1 MKVFIIAYACEPNKQ
16 SEPGLGWNISGEI
29 ARRHDVT
36 VLTRANNRTVIEDYV
51 RHHPD
56 GPHAK
61 IRFLYHDKGG
71 LSRCLKKRVP
81 LGGQLY
87 FSTWLKSAA
96 KRFKSQFCQYDIV
109 HQLTFSPFFVKP
121 WGAAYTDRY
130 VWGPIGGGG
139 GIDARFPKGFAV
151 DGFQFKFI
159 EWLYKVI
166 SLAVYSPFAWQF
178 KALRGKCA
186 AITFKAK
193 SFSVG
198 FPIAPGQISAITQ
211 ETGYDGEIP
220 PRQYNPNQHSLKI
233 IAVGRMIPHK
243 GFEYAIKGF
252 QKFLADGGKGEFHI
266 FGDGPLRAKLESI
279 ASLSTNDSRLTTND
293 YQLTTK
299 PTTNDSPII
308 FHGNV
313 PNAEVHAMLDV
324 ADVFLHGSF
333 IEAAAWSILE
343 AMIHGVPI
351 VCQNRSGMA
360 DMVADDCGTKV
371 NAVTPDELINGFAS
385 ALSAYYTDPSLV
397 RRHGETG
404 QRRVREQYTWTRC
417 GDLINEVYAKINQ

>member
-29 ARRHDVT
+29 AHRHDVT
-36 VLTRANNRTVIEDYV
+36 VLTRANNRAVIEDYV

-71 LSRCLKKRVP
+71 ILRHLKKRVP

-96 KRFKSQFCQYDIV
+96 KQFKSQFGQYDIV

-139 GIDARFPKGFAV
+139 GIDARFPKGFVV

-166 SLAVYSPFAWQF
+166 SLAVYSPFAWRF
-178 KALRGKCA
+178 RALRGKCA

-220 PRQYNPNQHSLKI
+220 PRQYNPDQHSLKI

-279 ASLSTNDSRLTTND
+279 AGD
-293 YQLTTK
+293 K
-299 PTTNDSPII
+299 VA

-371 NAVTPDELINGFAS
+371 NAVTPAVLVDGFAS
-385 ALSAYYTDPSLV
+385 ALKSYYDNPNQIAK
-397 RRHGETG
+397 HGRAA
-404 QRRVREQYTWTRC
+404 QDRVKNCYSWKVC
-417 GDLINEVYAKINQ
+417 GDALDEVYEKVNLRRQGR